1 MEIQKATDFHDIGQV
16 VAIHHSSFPGFFLTF
31 LGKGFLKYLYK
42 GFILHPGSGVIVA
55 KEDSHIIGFLA
66 YSTELSK
73 FYSFILKRYFFPF
86 AWYGFLGAIRS
97 PKSILRIIRA
107 LTYPSA
113 TKTDEK
119 YIEISS
125 IAVDPTVQT
134 KGIGSGLIIKLV
146 DMFKD
151 SELQEIRL
159 ETDAENNDAVNAF
172 YQKNGFRIENVSQSP
187 EGRKMNHYTIS
198 LGKN

>member
-1 MEIQKATDFHDIGQV
+1 MEIQKATDFHDIEPI
-16 VAIHHSSFPGFFLTF
+16 VAIHLSSFPGFFLTF

-42 GFILHPGSGVIVA
+42 GFMLHPDSGILVA
-55 KEDSHIIGFLA
+55 KEESRTVGFLA

-86 AWYGFLGAIRS
+86 AWFGFLGAIRS

-107 LTYPSA
+107 LTYPSV

-125 IAVDPTVQT
+125 IAVNPTVQT
-134 KGIGSGLIIKLV
+134 KGIGSGLIKYLCEL
-146 DMFKD
+146 FKD
-151 SELQEIRL
+151 SEFKVIRL
-159 ETDAENNDAVNAF
+159 ETDAENNDAANTF
-172 YQKNGFRIENVSQSP
+172 YQKNGFVIENVSESP
-187 EGRKMNHYTIS
+187 EGRKMNHYFKKLQI
-198 LGKN
+198 G